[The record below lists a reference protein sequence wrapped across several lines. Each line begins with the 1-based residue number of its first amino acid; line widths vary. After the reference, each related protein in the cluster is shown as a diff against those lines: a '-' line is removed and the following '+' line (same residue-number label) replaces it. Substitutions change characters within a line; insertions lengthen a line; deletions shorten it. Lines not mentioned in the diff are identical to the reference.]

1 MLAADGRSQEDLGVG
16 IIELRFLQGRDFEEK
31 GGPFEKK
38 TEKGLIFYFLWRV
51 EFYCGIEYED
61 WGGGIG
67 ARKRVDMGW
76 SKGRREGTSQR
87 KEGDLVRW
95 GKGGEKVMGGGAPST
110 GRYP

>member
-1 MLAADGRSQEDLGVG
+1 MRIG
-16 IIELRFLQGRDFEEK
+16 
-31 GGPFEKK
+31 
-38 TEKGLIFYFLWRV
+38 
-51 EFYCGIEYED
+51 
-61 WGGGIG
+61 GGGIG